1 MKFNWISKTTT
12 ILLSSI
18 LVGGVVTTTV
28 PMFTPQAQAYN
39 NEDAPIS
46 YQVFKDDENSVKQIV
61 KKASPKV
68 KQQLNA
74 AFFKRMAQNPV
85 KAYGSSISAYFS
97 QVMHV
102 LTTHAV
108 SELGRKGQ
116 VTPAFKQ
123 DYRAMLAVYDQFKG
137 RLDTDYQNSV
147 NDEIDEA
154 DQQISKNK
162 VDPDSISD
170 VGEYFTQYFE
180 TNIRPTK
187 ITGIPSVKSKIAKLT
202 AKKTSSKKYIKVTG
216 AVKLGKKA
224 NYAQIKTYKGTRYA
238 KLKGS
243 YRFNKKIY
251 APKAKRVSATV
262 GYYSHG
268 HFSRVTPTKTVHVK

>member
-1 MKFNWISKTTT
+1 
-12 ILLSSI
+12 
-18 LVGGVVTTTV
+18 
-28 PMFTPQAQAYN
+28 
-39 NEDAPIS
+39 
-46 YQVFKDDENSVKQIV
+46 
-61 KKASPKV
+61 
-68 KQQLNA
+68 
-74 AFFKRMAQNPV
+74 MAQNPV

-137 RLDTDYQNSV
+137 RLDTDYQDAV
-147 NDEIDEA
+147 NNDIDDA
-154 DQQISKNK
+154 DQQISEND
-162 VDPDSISD
+162 VDPDSISYLGD
-170 VGEYFTQYFE
+170 DFIQYFE

-216 AVKLGKKA
+216 TVKLGKKA

-243 YRFNKKIY
+243 HRFNKKIY
-251 APKAKRVSATV
+251 APKAKRVSVTV
-262 GYYSHG
+262 GYYSRG
-268 HFSRVTPTKTVHVK
+268 HFSRVTPTKTVYVKQL